1 LSFTKEQGQQLAI
14 VQNDPAPADF
24 AEKTVT
30 YAEAKVA
37 YFTAL
42 RDEMPELI
50 NIASGKVPRPLQLDR
65 FAGAFSVAGEKQEK
79 AADEKTLVLLGRFS
93 GNPDVEKARVEFER
107 AQEDEET
114 FHKDFDG
121 INFTILPSDWPR
133 A

>member
-1 LSFTKEQGQQLAI
+1 MSFTKEQGQQLAI